1 VNSMPD
7 NNSGSRSS
15 EKEMLDVVIT
25 LDVSGPDEIPL
36 IVAELQKGGLSDVK
50 VDQANGV
57 VEGTLAAEKHVSI
70 RRTRGVS
77 YVRNRFEYMASP
89 SSSEPKKTE

>member
-36 IVAELQKGGLSDVK
+36 IVAELQKGGLSVVK

-57 VEGTLAAEKHVSI
+57 VEGTLAAEKLVSI